1 MLLSCVLCLAALS
14 GALPA
19 TAFAPVINDLHA
31 AMRERPTPAS
41 PGLSACVTSEKHP
54 PAGRK
59 LLRTAQTEPAM
70 QTRYEEL
77 QQPAENVFF
86 SIEQLFDEAGKSNPH
101 ALYLLGVH
109 YENGTGGLC
118 KDDPLAVAWLLK
130 AAESGDARAQFNIGK
145 RCFFGQGVTRNLGM
159 AVLWMKKAAMQ
170 DIAEA
175 QYRLAG
181 FLEDGLGT
189 PEDMVQALYWYGR
202 AAELGLPQA
211 QNMLGIWNMQGVNMQ
226 QDKAKA
232 ALWFRQAAVQGYAT
246 AQYNLAR
253 CYELG
258 DGVDKNMEEALLW
271 YKKAARQGDTDA
283 KKRLNGF

>member
-1 MLLSCVLCLAALS
+1 MLLSGALCLAALS

-19 TAFAPVINDLHA
+19 TAFAPAINDLHVA
-31 AMRERPTPAS
+31 TLERPAS
-41 PGLSACVTSEKHP
+41 PELSACVASEKHP
-54 PAGRK
+54 SAGKKR
-59 LLRTAQTEPAM
+59 LSSAQTGQAM
-70 QTRYEEL
+70 QTSYEAS
-77 QQPAENVFF
+77 QQTAENV
-86 SIEQLFDEAGKSNPH
+86 SSVEQLFDEAGKSNPR

-145 RCFFGQGVTRNLGM
+145 RCFFGQGVARNLGM